1 MKKKAYPFIA
11 LVCMVVIIGLAGNE
25 EYADQYIRS
34 NVNSQALEEIYNKL
48 GRYASAVSV
57 KREYLTHKDYYDA
70 KEYLYEE

>member
-1 MKKKAYPFIA
+1 MKKSYPFIA
-11 LVCMVVIIGLAGNE
+11 IFCMFVIIGLAGNE

-34 NVNSQALEEIYNKL
+34 NVNTQALEEIYHKL
-48 GRYASAVSV
+48 GSDASAVSV

>member
-34 NVNSQALEEIYNKL
+34 NVNTQALEEIYHKL
-48 GRYASAVSV
+48 GSDASAVSV

>member
-1 MKKKAYPFIA
+1 MKKNVYPIIA
-11 LVCMVVIIGLAGNE
+11 LVCMIVIIGLAGNE
-25 EYADQYIRS
+25 ECADEYIRS

-48 GRYASAVSV
+48 GQYASATSV